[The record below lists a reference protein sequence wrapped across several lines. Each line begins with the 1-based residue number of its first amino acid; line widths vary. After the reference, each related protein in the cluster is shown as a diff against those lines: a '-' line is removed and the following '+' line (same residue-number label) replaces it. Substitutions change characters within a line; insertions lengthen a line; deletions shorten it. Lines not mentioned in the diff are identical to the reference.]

1 MNIIYKDKDCWLGYT
16 IEENNIMLLHMNTNI
31 WSLSVYKKFLSIF
44 NEFLRVVEREFIYS
58 IAKTEKAKKFNE
70 LFGFDCVKKEPDFY
84 LMGLYV
90 RKT

>member
-1 MNIIYKDKDCWLGYT
+1 MNIIYKDKDSWLGYT
-16 IEENNIMLLHMNTNI
+16 IEENNIMFLHMDTNI

-44 NEFLRVVEREFIYS
+44 NEFLKVVDREFIYS

-70 LFGFDCVKKEPDFY
+70 LFGFDYIKKEPDFY

-90 RKT
+90 RKI